1 MHVGV
6 AFRPEIIPI
15 LSDPDNAGEESINNI
30 GSDLH
35 QSLFYFIVSS
45 FAEHSH
51 LYSLALCATKV
62 YSIKKPG

>member
-1 MHVGV
+1 MHLGV

-35 QSLFYFIVSS
+35 QSLFILIILSVAEQSYFVQ
-45 FAEHSH
+45 
-51 LYSLALCATKV
+51 V
-62 YSIKKPG
+62 